1 MKKLPI
7 LKECALVRRIS
18 QTSVKRVNVDIKFE
32 IILVYFYGK
41 KKDATVFKQVFNC
54 EDMVI
59 FQLVFFYIAEMF
71 SHRVKKYVG
80 IERERYLNCLRAF

>member
-32 IILVYFYGK
+32 IILLYFYGK
-41 KKDATVFKQVFNC
+41 KGCNRFQTG
-54 EDMVI
+54 
-59 FQLVFFYIAEMF
+59 FQLRRHGNIPT
-71 SHRVKKYVG
+71 G
-80 IERERYLNCLRAF
+80 ILLHSRNVQPSS